1 MDCPVCKNA
10 MITLELDDVEIDFCC
25 DCNGIWLDSGEIEL
39 LIADK
44 QQVRKLIDS
53 FKIEKNIIEKLR
65 KCPICLKK
73 MQKISVS
80 QSETPLLIDKCTQNH
95 GLWFDKGELKKIISI
110 GQFDSQKKIQSILN
124 NIFGEQS
131 SGEPKKEN
139 N

>member
-1 MDCPVCKNA
+1 MDCPVCKSA
-10 MITLELDDVEIDFCC
+10 MITLELNDVEIDFCC
-25 DCNGIWLDSGEIEL
+25 GCDGIWLDSGEIEL
-39 LIADK
+39 LIADA
-44 QQVRKLIDS
+44 QQAQKLLDS
-53 FKIEKNIIEKLR
+53 FKTEKNLTEKLR

-80 QSETPLLIDKCTQNH
+80 QSEAPLIIDKCSKNH

-124 NIFGEQS
+124 DMFDES
-131 SGEPKKEN
+131 RSGEPEKEN

>member
-1 MDCPVCKNA
+1 MDCPVCKSA
-10 MITLELDDVEIDFCC
+10 MITLELHDVEIDFCC

-39 LIADK
+39 LIADA
-44 QQVRKLIDS
+44 QQTQKLLDS
-53 FKIEKNIIEKLR
+53 FKTEKNLTEKLR

-80 QSETPLLIDKCTQNH
+80 QSETPLIIDKCSKNH

-124 NIFGEQS
+124 DMFDES
-131 SGEPKKEN
+131 RSGEPEKEN